1 MRFKN
6 FHGDVDSVDYD
17 DLDHYDYKYDF
28 ADDDEYRKIGG
39 IRRLIKG
46 SDRDYYKPIR
56 TDSGFAEWNNNYIEY
71 TIRGDRYENLSLYII
86 RPYLTDLINDHKPT
100 AELNNDRDTERGEW
114 KFQLVILNNCI
125 SVKFLWVVTQMMSL
139 I

>member
-1 MRFKN
+1 MVLQN
-6 FHGDVDSVDYD
+6 
-17 DLDHYDYKYDF
+17 
-28 ADDDEYRKIGG
+28 E
-39 IRRLIKG
+39 
-46 SDRDYYKPIR
+46 
-56 TDSGFAEWNNNYIEY
+56 NNNYIEY

>member
-1 MRFKN
+1 MRFKH

-46 SDRDYYKPIR
+46 SDRHYYKPIR
-56 TDSGFAEWNNNYIEY
+56 TDSGFAEW
-71 TIRGDRYENLSLYII
+71 
-86 RPYLTDLINDHKPT
+86 K
-100 AELNNDRDTERGEW
+100 
-114 KFQLVILNNCI
+114 
-125 SVKFLWVVTQMMSL
+125 
-139 I
+139 